1 MNDLRKQLS
10 TCLLGIAALLVG
22 ASPAWAQTAPSLG
35 TAANFAALG
44 GAAVT
49 CTSPDPAFTGVTVS
63 GGDVG
68 SLSSVTGFPP
78 PTPALCSL
86 SGTVHVADAVATA
99 AFGSFLQAYATLDI
113 LPGNSSCPSA
123 DPTHNFAGSLDGL
136 PPLSPGVYC
145 IRGTGTLTGT
155 LTLSGPAN
163 GIWIFKAA
171 SDLTPKGGTVVMAGG
186 GSACNVYWK
195 VGTAADFL
203 NTDFVGNV
211 LAGSA
216 ITFSS
221 VGSSL
226 VGRALAQ
233 TLVSL
238 TGANITACTG
248 GGTQPPPNPSCDK
261 DHKHHKHCKH
271 SEHDKPHCD
280 GDDDGHGNGHGGD
293 DDDDGHGSDNHHPF
307 GSNDEHG
314 RKGGD
319 R

>member
-1 MNDLRKQLS
+1 MNDLRKHLS
-10 TCLLGIAALLVG
+10 TCLLGITALLVG
-22 ASPAWAQTAPSLG
+22 ASPAWAQTAPPLG

-49 CTSPDPAFTGVTVS
+49 CINPPPPPTITIT

-86 SGTVHVADAVATA
+86 SGTVHVADAVATT

-113 LPGNSSCPSA
+113 LPGNSCPPPI
-123 DPTHNFAGSLDGL
+123 DTVHNLSGDLAGKV
-136 PPLSPGVYC
+136 LSPGTYC
-145 IRGTGTLTGT
+145 ISGTGLLTGT

-203 NTDFVGNV
+203 NTDFAGNV

-238 TGANITACTG
+238 TGANIAGCN
-248 GGTQPPPNPSCDK
+248 GGTAGPPACKGKECDR
-261 DHKHHKHCKH
+261 
-271 SEHDKPHCD
+271 
-280 GDDDGHGNGHGGD
+280 D
-293 DDDDGHGSDNHHPF
+293 DDDKDQDKGKGKDRDEDKDKGHESDHHHPF
-307 GSNDEHG
+307 GSNDDHDGKSG